1 MTLFSKI
8 VSKFHKLLSQN
19 PIKET
24 SNIMNASFRLKSDMC
39 AFLLQSVF
47 LFFQEVGAEN
57 KFLAQ
62 DTVSASEPK
71 WYGSEMVASV

>member
-1 MTLFSKI
+1 
-8 VSKFHKLLSQN
+8 
-19 PIKET
+19 
-24 SNIMNASFRLKSDMC
+24 MC

-47 LFFQEVGAEN
+47 IYFQEVDAES

-71 WYGSEMVASV
+71 WYGSEKVASI